1 MNYKDKK
8 QMEMLYEQKNVTEQF
23 KVHVNSMSFR
33 QQQIIA
39 EKMWNQL
46 NEQQQIDVLI
56 EGNFFKDLGQKIG
69 GFASKAAPFLGTV
82 NPLLGAAAGGMGGA
96 LSGKGNA
103 LKNAASGALQ
113 GGMGMLGQG
122 AGGLIGKLGQ
132 QAGGQPQGVNAMTQ
146 AQNSPADMAKAMFAQ
161 LMQNATPELMQKL
174 FDQLTAKLGGPNK
187 IAEII
192 QNVAGGATGTP
203 ASRTAMPTT
212 YNYSGQGTPK

>member
-46 NEQQQIDVLI
+46 NEQQKIDVLI
-56 EGNFFKDLGQKIG
+56 EGNFFKDMGQKIG
-69 GFASKAAPFLGTV
+69 GFASKAAPYLGTV
-82 NPLLGAAAGGMGGA
+82 NPLLGAAAGGVGGA

-103 LKNAASGALQ
+103 LQNAASGALQ

-122 AGGLIGKLGQ
+122 VGGLAGKLFGGQ
-132 QAGGQPQGVNAMTQ
+132 QTGGQPQGVNAMTQ
-146 AQNSPADMAKAMFAQ
+146 AQNNPADMAKAMFGQ
-161 LMQNATPELMQKL
+161 LMQNATPDVMQKL

-192 QNVAGGATGTP
+192 QSVASGGQ
-203 ASRTAMPTT
+203 ASAPQAGARLVGA
-212 YNYSGQGTPK
+212 